1 MLEYSEPVTKLIDEF
16 KRLPGIG
23 QKTAQRLAFHVL
35 RMSEADVERFVGA
48 LEEVKRRIVS
58 CSVCNNL
65 TDVDPCRFCASTS
78 RDRSMICVVEEPY
91 NLVAVEKTR
100 SYHGLYH
107 VLHGSLSPIRG
118 LGPEDLRLANLL
130 PRLRPEN
137 NDGVEVREVILATNP
152 NTEGEATASYIS
164 RLLKPL
170 GVRVTRIAMGMPVG
184 SDLEYVDEVTMDK
197 ALANRHEIWFKVQG
211 SKLSTGQKLF
221 FDMHKR
227 PPRRYP

>member
-1 MLEYSEPVTKLIDEF
+1 MPIGE
-16 KRLPGIG
+16 RLVHRYFVDVFEVAADGHAHG
-23 QKTAQRLAFHVL
+23 DACDAHAERLQEAADVVGRRLAFHVMK
-35 RMSEADVERFVGA
+35 MSEGDVERFVAA
-48 LEEVKRRIVS
+48 LEEVKRKIIF
-58 CSVCNNL
+58 CTVCNNL
-65 TDVDPCRFCASTS
+65 TDVDPCRFCTSTA
-78 RDRSMICVVEEPY
+78 RDRSILCVVEEPY

-100 SYHGLYH
+100 SYNGLYH

-137 NDGVEVREVILATNP
+137 NDGVEVREVILATTPNP
-152 NTEGEATASYIS
+152 EGEATASYIS

-197 ALANRHEIWFKVQG
+197 ALANRHEI
-211 SKLSTGQKLF
+211 
-221 FDMHKR
+221 
-227 PPRRYP
+227 

>member
-23 QKTAQRLAFHVL
+23 HKSAQRLAFHVL
-35 RMSEADVERFVGA
+35 RMTQPDVERFVAA
-48 LEEVKRRIVS
+48 LEEVKRKIVS
-58 CSVCNNL
+58 CTVCNNL
-65 TDVDPCRFCASTS
+65 TDVDPCRFCSSTT

-100 SYHGLYH
+100 SYNGLYH

-184 SDLEYVDEVTMDK
+184 SDLEYVDKVTMDK
-197 ALANRHEIWFKVQG
+197 ALTNRHEI
-211 SKLSTGQKLF
+211 
-221 FDMHKR
+221 
-227 PPRRYP
+227 

>member
-1 MLEYSEPVTKLIDEF
+1 MLEYAEPVTKLIDEF

-23 QKTAQRLAFHVL
+23 QKTAQRLAFHIL
-35 RMSEADVERFVGA
+35 RTPEADVERFVEA
-48 LEEVKRRIVS
+48 MQEVKRRIIF

-65 TDVDPCRFCASTS
+65 TDVDPCRFCSSPS
-78 RDRSMICVVEEPY
+78 RDRSMICIVEEPY

-100 SYHGLYH
+100 SYKGLYH

-118 LGPEDLRLANLL
+118 IGPDDLHLANLL

-137 NDGVEVREVILATNP
+137 NEGVEVAEVILATNP
-152 NTEGEATASYIS
+152 NTEGEATANYIS

-197 ALANRHEIWFKVQG
+197 ALANRHEI
-211 SKLSTGQKLF
+211 
-221 FDMHKR
+221 
-227 PPRRYP
+227 

>member
-1 MLEYSEPVTKLIDEF
+1 MLDYAEPVTKLIDEF
-16 KRLPGIG
+16 KRLPGVG
-23 QKTAQRLAFHVL
+23 QKSAQRLAFHIL
-35 RMSEADVERFVGA
+35 RMPEQDVARFVA
-48 LEEVKRRIVS
+48 AMEEVKRKIVF
-58 CSVCNNL
+58 CTVCNNL
-65 TDVDPCRFCASTS
+65 TDVDPCRYCSSTS

-118 LGPEDLRLANLL
+118 MSPDDLRLQNLL

-137 NDGVEVREVILATNP
+137 NDNVEVREVILATNP

-197 ALANRHEIWFKVQG
+197 AMANRHEI
-211 SKLSTGQKLF
+211 
-221 FDMHKR
+221 
-227 PPRRYP
+227 

>member
-1 MLEYSEPVTKLIDEF
+1 MLEYAEPVTKLIDEF

-23 QKTAQRLAFHVL
+23 HKTAQRLAFYIL
-35 RMSEADVERFVGA
+35 RVPEADVERFVEA
-48 LEEVKRRIVS
+48 LREVKRRIIF

-65 TDVDPCRFCASTS
+65 TDVDPCRFCSSTG

-100 SYHGLYH
+100 SYKGLYH

-118 LGPEDLRLANLL
+118 LGPDDLHLANLL
-130 PRLRPEN
+130 PRLKPEN
-137 NDGVEVREVILATNP
+137 NDGVDVREVILATNP
-152 NTEGEATASYIS
+152 NTEGEATANYIS

-197 ALANRHEIWFKVQG
+197 ALANRHEI
-211 SKLSTGQKLF
+211 
-221 FDMHKR
+221 
-227 PPRRYP
+227 

>member
-23 QKTAQRLAFHVL
+23 HKSAQRLAFHVL
-35 RMSEADVERFVGA
+35 RMSQTDVERFVAA
-48 LEEVKRRIVS
+48 LEEVKLKIVS
-58 CSVCNNL
+58 CTICNNL
-65 TDVDPCRFCASTS
+65 TDVEPCRFCSSTS
-78 RDRSMICVVEEPY
+78 RDRSMICVIEEPY

-100 SYHGLYH
+100 SYNGLYH

-118 LGPEDLRLANLL
+118 LGPEDLRLQNLL

-197 ALANRHEIWFKVQG
+197 ALTNRHE
-211 SKLSTGQKLF
+211 
-221 FDMHKR
+221 M
-227 PPRRYP
+227 

>member
-1 MLEYSEPVTKLIDEF
+1 MLDYAEPVTKLIDEF
-16 KRLPGIG
+16 KRLPGVG
-23 QKTAQRLAFHVL
+23 QKSAQRLAFHIL
-35 RMSEADVERFVGA
+35 RMPEADVARFVA
-48 LEEVKRRIVS
+48 AMEEVKRKIVF
-58 CSVCNNL
+58 CTVCNNL
-65 TDVDPCRFCASTS
+65 TDVDPCRYCASTS
-78 RDRSMICVVEEPY
+78 RDRSIICVVEEPY

-118 LGPEDLRLANLL
+118 MSPDDLRLQNLL

-137 NDGVEVREVILATNP
+137 NDGIEVREVILATNP

-197 ALANRHEIWFKVQG
+197 AMTNRHE
-211 SKLSTGQKLF
+211 
-221 FDMHKR
+221 M
-227 PPRRYP
+227 

>member
-23 QKTAQRLAFHVL
+23 HKSAQRLAFHVL
-35 RMSEADVERFVGA
+35 RMTEADVARFAAA
-48 LEEVKRRIVS
+48 LEEVKRKIVM
-58 CSVCNNL
+58 CTVCNNL
-65 TDVDPCRFCASTS
+65 TDVEPCRFCSSAN
-78 RDRSMICVVEEPY
+78 RDRSMVCVVEEPY

-100 SYHGLYH
+100 SYNGLYH
-107 VLHGSLSPIRG
+107 VLHGALSPIRG

-152 NTEGEATASYIS
+152 NTEGEATASYVS

-197 ALANRHEIWFKVQG
+197 ALTNRHEI
-211 SKLSTGQKLF
+211 
-221 FDMHKR
+221 
-227 PPRRYP
+227 

>member
-1 MLEYSEPVTKLIDEF
+1 MLEYAEPVTKLIDEF

-23 QKTAQRLAFHVL
+23 HKTAQRLAFYIL
-35 RMSEADVERFVGA
+35 RVPEADVERFVEA
-48 LEEVKRRIVS
+48 LREVKRRIVF
-58 CSVCNNL
+58 CTVCNNL
-65 TDVDPCRFCASTS
+65 TDVDPCRFCSSTA

-100 SYHGLYH
+100 SYKGLYH

-118 LGPEDLRLANLL
+118 LGPDDLHLANLL
-130 PRLRPEN
+130 PRLKPEN
-137 NDGVEVREVILATNP
+137 NDGVDVSEVILATNP
-152 NTEGEATASYIS
+152 NTEGEATANYIS

-197 ALANRHEIWFKVQG
+197 ALANRHEI
-211 SKLSTGQKLF
+211 
-221 FDMHKR
+221 
-227 PPRRYP
+227 

>member
-1 MLEYSEPVTKLIDEF
+1 MLEYSEPVTRLIDEF
-16 KRLPGIG
+16 KRLPGVG
-23 QKTAQRLAFHVL
+23 HKSAQRLAFHVL
-35 RMSEADVERFVGA
+35 RMSDVEVERFIAA
-48 LEEVKRRIVS
+48 LEEVKRKIVF
-58 CSVCNNL
+58 CTICNNL
-65 TDVDPCRFCASTS
+65 TDVDPCRFCSSTG
-78 RDRSMICVVEEPY
+78 RDRSIICVVEEPY

-118 LGPEDLRLANLL
+118 ISPDDLRLQNLL

-137 NDGVEVREVILATNP
+137 NEGVEVREVILATNP

-170 GVRVTRIAMGMPVG
+170 GVRTTRIAMGMPVG

-197 ALANRHEIWFKVQG
+197 ALANRHEI
-211 SKLSTGQKLF
+211 
-221 FDMHKR
+221 
-227 PPRRYP
+227 